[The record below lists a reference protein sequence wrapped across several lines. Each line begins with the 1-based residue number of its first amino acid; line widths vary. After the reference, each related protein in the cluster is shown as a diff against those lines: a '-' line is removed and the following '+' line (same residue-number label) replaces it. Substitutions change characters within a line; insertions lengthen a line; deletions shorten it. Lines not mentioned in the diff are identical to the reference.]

1 MVINASVESENKIT
15 TTEVAEQPESIG
27 CHTRTFMVMLG
38 GNPSIQ
44 MSILGVIFQA
54 GGNNSMMSE
63 ALEGYVLASAE
74 SAFED
79 PG

>member
-1 MVINASVESENKIT
+1 
-15 TTEVAEQPESIG
+15 
-27 CHTRTFMVMLG
+27 MVMLG

-54 GGNNSMMSE
+54 GGNNYMMSE

-74 SAFED
+74 SAYED
-79 PG
+79 PRQQASMVFMTSGG